1 MRNGETDVRSSE
13 QKAKNKKEKE
23 VAEVYGGGGC
33 GGSGGGAD
41 ITGATKSSAPGAE
54 LYGGTSGI
62 LN

>member
-23 VAEVYGGGGC
+23 VPEVYGG

-41 ITGATKSSAPGAE
+41 ITGATKSSVPGAE